1 MIMDIRVKFDY
12 QDKAYEF
19 VRSEAYLDRNY
30 SDEPYALFFEKVR
43 EDSDM
48 YFEVNVR
55 KTHEVN
61 GILIPEGYVAVY
73 ENWDASDPIETIE
86 AIITFENQIKV
97 MEHKISVKTY
107 NDGIM
112 SVNEFKNA
120 NLCNK
125 EVAGI
130 VLQTETIGL
139 ILALPKWK
147 EKWGDDDIC
156 VDVKDEDDYIGESKA
171 LTTLCGL
178 EATKRIIA
186 DHNDYEGMFAAKR
199 CFEYECAGLQWYLPS
214 LYELGML
221 SAFKEE
227 INAVLD
233 ELSLPEAK
241 LGDDWSWS
249 SSENNQLH
257 AWSVNFSNGYFNS
270 NYKCNSFVVRAVCA
284 FEPLRG
290 VLSTPSEK
298 ISLADYTDEE
308 LKREFAKRGYK
319 GEVTKTIQ
327 IG

>member
-1 MIMDIRVKFDY
+1 
-12 QDKAYEF
+12 
-19 VRSEAYLDRNY
+19 
-30 SDEPYALFFEKVR
+30 
-43 EDSDM
+43 
-48 YFEVNVR
+48 
-55 KTHEVN
+55 
-61 GILIPEGYVAVY
+61 
-73 ENWDASDPIETIE
+73 
-86 AIITFENQIKV
+86 

-120 NLCNK
+120 NLNKK

-139 ILALPKWK
+139 ILALPIWK
-147 EKWGDDDIC
+147 EKWGDEDIC

-178 EATKRIIA
+178 EATKRIIQA
-186 DHNDYEGMFAAKR
+186 HKDYEGMFAAKR

-249 SSENNQLH
+249 SSENSQTS
-257 AWSVNFSNGYFNS
+257 AWGIDFSDGYFGYGNKSNS
-270 NYKCNSFVVRAVCA
+270 LVVRAVCA
-284 FEPLRG
+284 FESLRG

-298 ISLADYTDEE
+298 TSLSDLTDEE
-308 LKREFAKRGYK
+308 LAAEFKKRGFE
-319 GEVTKTIQ
+319 GELTMKKTIKV
-327 IG
+327 

>member
-1 MIMDIRVKFDY
+1 
-12 QDKAYEF
+12 
-19 VRSEAYLDRNY
+19 
-30 SDEPYALFFEKVR
+30 
-43 EDSDM
+43 
-48 YFEVNVR
+48 
-55 KTHEVN
+55 
-61 GILIPEGYVAVY
+61 
-73 ENWDASDPIETIE
+73 
-86 AIITFENQIKV
+86 

-120 NLCNK
+120 NLNKK

-139 ILALPKWK
+139 ILALPIWK

-186 DHNDYEGMFAAKR
+186 AHKDYEGMFAAKR

-233 ELSLPEAK
+233 ELNLPEAK
-241 LGDDWSWS
+241 LGDEYSWS
-249 SSENNQLH
+249 SSEYYQTY
-257 AWSVNFSNGYFNS
+257 AWYINFSNGNFYTYIINKS
-270 NYKCNSFVVRAVCA
+270 YSFVVRAVCA
-284 FEPLRG
+284 FESLRG

-298 ISLADYTDEE
+298 TSLSDLTDKE
-308 LKREFAKRGYK
+308 LAAEFRKRGFE
-319 GEVTKTIQ
+319 GELTMKKTVKI
-327 IG
+327 

>member
-1 MIMDIRVKFDY
+1 
-12 QDKAYEF
+12 
-19 VRSEAYLDRNY
+19 
-30 SDEPYALFFEKVR
+30 
-43 EDSDM
+43 
-48 YFEVNVR
+48 
-55 KTHEVN
+55 
-61 GILIPEGYVAVY
+61 
-73 ENWDASDPIETIE
+73 
-86 AIITFENQIKV
+86 

-120 NLCNK
+120 NLNKK

-139 ILALPKWK
+139 ILALPIWK

-186 DHNDYEGMFAAKR
+186 AHKDYEGMFAAKR

-233 ELSLPEAK
+233 ELNLPEAK
-241 LGDDWSWS
+241 LGDEYSWS
-249 SSENNQLH
+249 SSECYQTN
-257 AWSVNFSNGYFNS
+257 AWNISFSSGYFTSYNKS
-270 NYKCNSFVVRAVCA
+270 ISYVVRAVCA
-284 FEPLRG
+284 FESLRG

-298 ISLADYTDEE
+298 TSLSDLTDKE
-308 LKREFAKRGYK
+308 LAAEFRKRGFE
-319 GEVTKTIQ
+319 GELTMKKTVKI
-327 IG
+327 

>member
-1 MIMDIRVKFDY
+1 
-12 QDKAYEF
+12 
-19 VRSEAYLDRNY
+19 
-30 SDEPYALFFEKVR
+30 
-43 EDSDM
+43 
-48 YFEVNVR
+48 
-55 KTHEVN
+55 
-61 GILIPEGYVAVY
+61 
-73 ENWDASDPIETIE
+73 
-86 AIITFENQIKV
+86 

-107 NDGIM
+107 NDGVM

-120 NLCNK
+120 NLNKK

-139 ILALPKWK
+139 ILALPIWK

-186 DHNDYEGMFAAKR
+186 AHKDYEGMFAAKR

-233 ELSLPEAK
+233 ELNLPEAK
-241 LGDDWSWS
+241 LGDEYSWS
-249 SSENNQLH
+249 SSEYNQTD
-257 AWSVNFSNGYFNS
+257 AWNIFFSNGGFNS
-270 NYKCNSFVVRAVCA
+270 NLKYNSLVVRAVCA
-284 FEPLRG
+284 FESLRG

-298 ISLADYTDEE
+298 TSLSDLTDEE
-308 LKREFAKRGYK
+308 LAAEFKKRGFE
-319 GEVTKTIQ
+319 GELTMKKTIK
-327 IG
+327 I

>member
-1 MIMDIRVKFDY
+1 
-12 QDKAYEF
+12 
-19 VRSEAYLDRNY
+19 
-30 SDEPYALFFEKVR
+30 
-43 EDSDM
+43 
-48 YFEVNVR
+48 
-55 KTHEVN
+55 
-61 GILIPEGYVAVY
+61 
-73 ENWDASDPIETIE
+73 
-86 AIITFENQIKV
+86 

-107 NDGIM
+107 NDGVM

-120 NLCNK
+120 NLNKK

-139 ILALPKWK
+139 ILALPIWK

-178 EATKRIIA
+178 EATKRIIEA
-186 DHNDYEGMFAAKR
+186 HKDYEGMFAAKR

-233 ELSLPEAK
+233 ELNLTEAK

-249 SSENNQLH
+249 SSEYGQTY
-257 AWSVNFSNGYFNS
+257 AWNISFSNGNFYGNS
-270 NYKCNSFVVRAVCA
+270 KSDSYVVRAVCA
-284 FEPLRG
+284 FESLRG

-298 ISLADYTDEE
+298 TSLSDLTDEE
-308 LKREFAKRGYK
+308 LAAEFKKRGFE
-319 GEVTKTIQ
+319 GELTMKKTIK
-327 IG
+327 I

>member
-1 MIMDIRVKFDY
+1 
-12 QDKAYEF
+12 
-19 VRSEAYLDRNY
+19 
-30 SDEPYALFFEKVR
+30 
-43 EDSDM
+43 
-48 YFEVNVR
+48 
-55 KTHEVN
+55 
-61 GILIPEGYVAVY
+61 
-73 ENWDASDPIETIE
+73 
-86 AIITFENQIKV
+86 

-120 NLCNK
+120 NLNKK

-139 ILALPKWK
+139 ILALPIWK

-178 EATKRIIA
+178 EATKRIIEA
-186 DHNDYEGMFAAKR
+186 HKDYEGMFAAKR

-233 ELSLPEAK
+233 ELNLPAAK
-241 LGDDWSWS
+241 LGDEYSWS
-249 SSENNQLH
+249 SSGGGQTD
-257 AWSVNFSNGYFNS
+257 AWGIHFSNGGFYS
-270 NYKCNSFVVRAVCA
+270 NYKYGSSVVRAVCA
-284 FEPLRG
+284 FESLRG

-298 ISLADYTDEE
+298 TSLSDLTDEE
-308 LKREFAKRGYK
+308 LAAEFKKRGFE
-319 GEVTKTIQ
+319 GELTMKKTIK
-327 IG
+327 I